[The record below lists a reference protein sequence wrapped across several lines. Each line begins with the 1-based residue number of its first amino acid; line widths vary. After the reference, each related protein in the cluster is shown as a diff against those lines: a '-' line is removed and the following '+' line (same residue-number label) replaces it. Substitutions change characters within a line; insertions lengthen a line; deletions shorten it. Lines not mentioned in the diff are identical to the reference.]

1 MGDRFARAERPQY
14 ETLSFHTVEQPAV
27 REGCGRRAADLLQ
40 QISDYSHH
48 VLLHLKCDR
57 EPLQDHVESG
67 KAPFIRC
74 MAQGQPE
81 HSAQERI
88 REPLSERPEATKPR
102 TLDAQMRQ
110 RTDCEHVEPGL
121 ARFPH
126 GGRVLLNRRCAC
138 GRSKDACSSSFIHPA
153 VPAGCRARS
162 PWSPPTRGTE
172 ESRRRLPSP
181 PRAAGRHGLRPQLKR
196 RRESKAW

>member
-102 TLDAQMRQ
+102 TLDAQGGAFLISRK
-110 RTDCEHVEPGL
+110 VGALPLGL
-121 ARFPH
+121 
-126 GGRVLLNRRCAC
+126 G
-138 GRSKDACSSSFIHPA
+138 
-153 VPAGCRARS
+153 
-162 PWSPPTRGTE
+162 
-172 ESRRRLPSP
+172 
-181 PRAAGRHGLRPQLKR
+181 PRAPPNRKQKQTVF
-196 RRESKAW
+196 